1 MKYVA
6 YYRVSTK
13 DQGKDGYGIQD
24 QEKVVERYV
33 GNNELIASFKET
45 ESGSKSDR
53 PELLKALALCKKE
66 KATLVIA
73 RLDRLSRNVAFT
85 AKLNDSKI
93 NFVCCDNPQLDKFSI
108 IIVAAMNEKFIT
120 DLRKNTKA
128 ALAIAKKNGVQLG
141 NPKNLKQA
149 SIKGNKVK
157 QQQADQFAI
166 KINEIIKSIRAAGL
180 NTLQEISVALNN
192 RGIKTYND
200 GVWYPTTVKNIIERV
215 GA

>member
-1 MKYVA
+1 MVYVA
-6 YYRVSTK
+6 YYRVSTQ

-24 QEKVVERYV
+24 QESVVKRYV

-73 RLDRLSRNVAFT
+73 RLDRLARNLYFV
-85 AKLNDSKI
+85 AKLQNSKI
-93 NFVCCDNPQLDKFSI
+93 DFVCCDIPDANKFTIQLLAA
-108 IIVAAMNEKFIT
+108 VAEQYLDT
-120 DLRKNTKA
+120 LRKNTKA

-157 QQQADQFAI
+157 QQQADQFAN

-180 NTLQEISVALNN
+180 NTFQDISVALNN

-200 GVWYPTTVKNIIERV
+200 GAWYPTTVKNIIERV
-215 GA
+215 GV